1 MRFRGNLYSEQ
12 DDADINMTPMLD
24 IVFILLIFFIVSTS
38 FVREAGVD
46 IQRPAA
52 QSGEAQETVAVLVAI
67 TQKGEVWVDN
77 RVVDLRMLGATLERL
92 KGEQPA
98 LSAVVQ
104 ADERST
110 TGLLIK
116 VVDQLR
122 LAGVDYTV
130 ATQSESAR

>member
-116 VVDQLR
+116 VVDQFR

>member
-122 LAGVDYTV
+122 IAGVEYTV